1 MSHFAIKFFFPP
13 RQDVRRHM
21 HCTGEV
27 RPCCRRGQRNTAARG
42 IRAPL
47 DTRRCSARH
56 CSTQRHCS
64 MRARMLE
71 SAPDNCSIE
80 LPYIHREFV
89 VGPNESN
96 VDRSAVTGSLE
107 AVGLCDVVGP

>member
-1 MSHFAIKFFFPP
+1 MLPP
-13 RQDVRRHM
+13 VWKL
-21 HCTGEV
+21 G
-27 RPCCRRGQRNTAARG
+27 RGQRNTAARS

-47 DTRRCSARH
+47 DTRRCSTRH

-64 MRARMLE
+64 MRAKILE
-71 SAPDNCSIE
+71 SAPGNCSIE
-80 LPYIHREFV
+80 SPYIHREFV
-89 VGPNESN
+89 VGPNKSN